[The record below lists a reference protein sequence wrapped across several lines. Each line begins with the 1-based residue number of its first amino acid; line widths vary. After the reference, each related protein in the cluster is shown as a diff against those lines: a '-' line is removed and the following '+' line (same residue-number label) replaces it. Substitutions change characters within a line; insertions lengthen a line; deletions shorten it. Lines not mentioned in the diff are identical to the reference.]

1 MQKTFIMN
9 DIELRKYCLD
19 KSIEILSWYKNF
31 FPRKELHPLLISE
44 ILYRY
49 LKTGQIEP
57 FELPHTVG
65 NATVI

>member
-1 MQKTFIMN
+1 MN
-9 DIELRKYCLD
+9 EIELRKYCLD

-31 FPRKELHPLLISE
+31 FPSKELHPLAISE

-49 LKTGQIEP
+49 LTTGQIEY

-65 NATVI
+65 KATVM